1 METGN
6 GYEYPRT
13 SPTPRPVILLIF
25 YCLLAREEYPLK
37 GQAHIHVYMECSHA
51 IWYSTGQR
59 QRQNETRSNAFG
71 GQLKR
76 VCVHHAQIMEG
87 TVERSKHDFY

>member
-1 METGN
+1 MYLGK
-6 GYEYPRT
+6 RM
-13 SPTPRPVILLIF
+13 SPTVILF
-25 YCLLAREEYPLK
+25 PK
-37 GQAHIHVYMECSHA
+37 WQ
-51 IWYSTGQR
+51 YSTGQR

>member
-1 METGN
+1 MYYKNYITAITG
-6 GYEYPRT
+6 
-13 SPTPRPVILLIF
+13 LWLIATLQRWDQII
-25 YCLLAREEYPLK
+25 Y
-37 GQAHIHVYMECSHA
+37 
-51 IWYSTGQR
+51 YSTGQR
-59 QRQNETRSNAFG
+59 QRQNEMRSNAFG